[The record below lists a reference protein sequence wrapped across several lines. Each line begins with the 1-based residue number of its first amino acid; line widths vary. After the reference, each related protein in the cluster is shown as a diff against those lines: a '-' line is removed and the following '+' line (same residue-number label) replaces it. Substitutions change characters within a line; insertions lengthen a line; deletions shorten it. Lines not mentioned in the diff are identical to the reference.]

1 MHRRDIEIKVLA
13 RQLPGAGRHSAA
25 CIGVAAVLAV
35 FIVAF
40 ATTSRSSAEVGSPMS
55 LSTPFVGK
63 AVAPIAEL
71 PGRP

>member
-25 CIGVAAVLAV
+25 CIGIAALLAV

-40 ATTSRSSAEVGSPMS
+40 ATTSKSRAQVDSPLT

-71 PGRP
+71 PGRS

>member
-1 MHRRDIEIKVLA
+1 MHRRDIEIKVMA

-25 CIGVAAVLAV
+25 CIGLAALLAV
-35 FIVAF
+35 FIVAL
-40 ATTSRSSAEVGSPMS
+40 ATTSRSSAEVNSPLT

-63 AVAPIAEL
+63 AVAAIAEL

>member
-1 MHRRDIEIKVLA
+1 MQCRDIEIKVMA
-13 RQLPGAGRHSAA
+13 RQLSGAGRHSAA
-25 CIGVAAVLAV
+25 YMGIAALLAV

-40 ATTSRSSAEVGSPMS
+40 ATTSKSRAEVGSPLT

-63 AVAPIAEL
+63 VVAPIAEL